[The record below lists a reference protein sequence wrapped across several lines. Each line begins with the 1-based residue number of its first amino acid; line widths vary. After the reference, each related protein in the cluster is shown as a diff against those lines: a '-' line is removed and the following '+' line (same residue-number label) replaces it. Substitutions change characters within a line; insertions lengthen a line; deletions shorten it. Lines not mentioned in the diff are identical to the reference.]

1 MIGTTRTARR
11 TAGIVRRYARGGPAA
26 LGIGIALLLA
36 ATGCESSG
44 SESTPAAPSATAPA
58 TAASTQSAATPTGT
72 ATASPSSGQCP
83 GAAGETLRLSG
94 HRIEHDIIYLATEE
108 GGWDCSDAAT
118 PRWKGTGAKRDIR
131 IAETAGVA
139 VARPFNSSATNQP
152 IELSRFL
159 ERIDTLARNS
169 ADPLVFSYSTDPA
182 SGLLV
187 QLTQEQAPEPT
198 G

>member
-1 MIGTTRTARR
+1 MIGTTRAGRR
-11 TAGIVRRYARGGPAA
+11 TAGVVRRYTRGGPAV
-26 LGIGIALLLA
+26 LGIGIALVLA
-36 ATGCESSG
+36 TAGCESSG

-58 TAASTQSAATPTGT
+58 PAGSTPAAATPTGT
-72 ATASPSSGQCP
+72 AGASPSSGQCP
-83 GAAGETLRLSG
+83 GTADETLRLSG

-108 GGWDCSDAAT
+108 GGWDCSQAAT

-131 IAETAGVA
+131 IAETAEITVG
-139 VARPFNSSATNQP
+139 RPFTSSAAHQP

-159 ERIDTLARNS
+159 EQIDTLARNS

-187 QLTQEQAPEPT
+187 QLTQEQAPGPT